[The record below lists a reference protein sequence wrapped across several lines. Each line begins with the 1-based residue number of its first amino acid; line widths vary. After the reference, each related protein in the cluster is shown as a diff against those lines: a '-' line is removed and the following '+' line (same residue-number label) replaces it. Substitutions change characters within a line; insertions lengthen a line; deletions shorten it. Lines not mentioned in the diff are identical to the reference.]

1 METFI
6 NTLSINDLMFSMLW
20 LDAVKLNS
28 TWLSC
33 QFCRGAVETWL
44 KESFFLTIF
53 FELIFFF
60 FSSVRRAES
69 EKVRILEKQE
79 LNRLNSTRL
88 WDFLPEVNKLHKKQ
102 CRLRGSKAFPL
113 IRLPTIYTTVANT
126 HQPYTLVWRDK
137 LFTDLC
143 SVFNTLDK
151 TSVLPNKTGL
161 HRVDHFNGE
170 HFKVMR
176 ARNVEKY
183 CFIDGH
189 GSFSPHL
196 LSFSTSIPIGWTYG
210 ASHPFFKQELDHGNL
225 LQWKMRVAI

>member
-102 CRLRGSKAFPL
+102 CRLRGSKAFQL

-176 ARNVEKY
+176 ARNVSIVSLTDMVPFHRICWVFPLQFQLAELMEHPTLFSNRSWTTEIYSNEKW
-183 CFIDGH
+183 G
-189 GSFSPHL
+189 
-196 LSFSTSIPIGWTYG
+196 
-210 ASHPFFKQELDHGNL
+210 
-225 LQWKMRVAI
+225 